1 MTRRIGVVAAALMVL
16 LLVAGCGAQSG
27 GQQAAPE
34 SKYPEKTITY
44 VVPWGAGGGS
54 DVMARM
60 VVDIIQQNKFLP
72 QPVVVVNKPGGSG
85 AIGMNEV
92 AQKKGDPY
100 TIIGVVSGQISTP
113 ITTGAEVKA
122 STFKPIAAL
131 ALDEFFLLVKPDSQF
146 KTLKDAVDYAKAN
159 PGKLTV
165 GGTGTGSEDHM
176 CTGLFQKAAG
186 IKVEYIPF
194 DGGGETISALLGGH
208 VQLAWANPSECA
220 SQLKGGLV
228 KVLGV
233 MAPERLKTYPDIPTF
248 KEQGYDAVFRQLR
261 AISGTPDMPD
271 YAVKTIAEALKKV
284 SESER
289 WQKDYIEKNALTS
302 QYLGPEEY
310 AQAVA
315 DAEKQYTEIL
325 TDLGLIKK

>member
-1 MTRRIGVVAAALMVL
+1 
-16 LLVAGCGAQSG
+16 
-27 GQQAAPE
+27 
-34 SKYPEKTITY
+34 
-44 VVPWGAGGGS
+44 
-54 DVMARM
+54 
-60 VVDIIQQNKFLP
+60 
-72 QPVVVVNKPGGSG
+72 
-85 AIGMNEV
+85 V

-131 ALDEFFLLVKPDSQF
+131 ALDEFFLLAKPDSQF

-208 VQLAWANPSECA
+208 VQLCWANPSECV

-233 MAPERLKTYPDIPTF
+233 MAPERLKAYSDIPTF
-248 KEQGYDAVFRQLR
+248 KEQGYDAVFRQIR
-261 AISGTPDMPD
+261 AVSGTPDMPD

-310 AQAVA
+310 AQAIA

-325 TDLGLIKK
+325 TDLGLVKK

>member
-1 MTRRIGVVAAALMVL
+1 VTKRLFSLVAVLMVL
-16 LLVAGCGAQSG
+16 LIVAGCAG
-27 GQQAAPE
+27 GGSQQATPE
-34 SKYPEKTITY
+34 AKYPEKPITY

-100 TIIGVVSGQISTP
+100 TIIGIVSGQISTP
-113 ITTGAEVKA
+113 ITTNAPVKA

-131 ALDEFFLLVKPDSQF
+131 ALDEFFLLAKPDSQF
-146 KTLKDAVDYAKAN
+146 KSLKDVVDYAKAN
-159 PGKLTV
+159 PGKLTI

-186 IKVEYIPF
+186 IKLEYIPF

-233 MAPERLKTYPDIPTF
+233 MAPERLKAYPDIPTF
-248 KEQGYDAVFRQLR
+248 REQGYDAVFRQIR
-261 AISGTPDMPD
+261 AISGAPDMPD
-271 YAVKTIAEALKKV
+271 YAVKKIAEALKKV
-284 SESER
+284 TETER

-310 AQAVA
+310 AKAIA
-315 DAEKQYTEIL
+315 EAEKQYTEIL
-325 TDLGLIKK
+325 TDLGLVKK